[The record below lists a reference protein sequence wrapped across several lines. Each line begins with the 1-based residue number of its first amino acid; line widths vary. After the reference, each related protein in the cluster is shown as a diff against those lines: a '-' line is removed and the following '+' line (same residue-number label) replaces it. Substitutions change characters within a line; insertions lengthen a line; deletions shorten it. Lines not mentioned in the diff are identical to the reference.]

1 MEDVLAIE
9 LESGE
14 RGQAFVAI
22 LDGHGGKEAAVYAKE
37 HLWNNIKS
45 VEGFDTSDS
54 EKVKKAITEGFKK
67 THQDMWTVRG
77 REWCIINI
85 HKRTTTS

>member
-54 EKVKKAITEGFKK
+54 EKVKKAIIEGFKK

-77 REWCIINI
+77 REWCIISI